1 MLAFEKTTSF
11 SKSVIVIDC
20 NALSATFTK
29 RKDCDVF
36 VDEIKFNSQTTVE
49 EYMDILIAA
58 GYKVIE

>member
-49 EYMDILIAA
+49 
-58 GYKVIE
+58 